1 MPKIKLTKTELKKQ
15 KDALKMYERYLPT
28 LQLKKQQLQIEIR
41 GIEARLSQLSEAKT
55 ALENDYRSWIGV
67 FSEEQF
73 ARDAQGKPLLWIKS
87 VKTSERNIAG
97 VTIPQFESAEF
108 EFAEYDFF
116 SYPLWVDR
124 ALSLM
129 QQTLLT
135 DIERS
140 VVEEQKRL
148 LAAELRTT
156 TQRVN
161 LFEKIKIP
169 ETEAAIRRI
178 RIYLGDEEIAQVV
191 RGKIAKKK
199 VEESRA

>member
-73 ARDAQGKPLLWIKS
+73 ARDAQGKPLLQIKS

-108 EFAEYDFF
+108 EFADYDFF

-178 RIYLGDEEIAQVV
+178 RIYLGDQQVAQVV

>member
-41 GIEARLSQLSEAKT
+41 GIEARLAQLSEAKL
-55 ALENDYRSWIGV
+55 ALENDYKAWIGV
-67 FSEEQF
+67 FSEDQF
-73 ARDAQGKPLLWIKS
+73 TRDKAGLPLLKIKS
-87 VKTSERNIAG
+87 IKTSERNIAG
-97 VTIPQFESAEF
+97 VAIPQFESAEF

-116 SYPLWVDR
+116 TYPLWVDR

-135 DIERS
+135 DIERG

-161 LFEKIKIP
+161 LFEKVKIP

-178 RIYLGDEEIAQVV
+178 RIYLGDEEVAQVV

-199 VEESRA
+199 GEGLQA

>member
-1 MPKIKLTKTELKKQ
+1 M
-15 KDALKMYERYLPT
+15 DR
-28 LQLKKQQLQIEIR
+28 
-41 GIEARLSQLSEAKT
+41 
-55 ALENDYRSWIGV
+55 V
-67 FSEEQF
+67 FSEEEF
-73 ARDAQGKPLLWIKS
+73 ARDAQGKPLLSIKS

-140 VVEEQKRL
+140 VVQEQKRL
-148 LAAELRTT
+148 LSAELRTT

-169 ETEAAIRRI
+169 ETQAAIRRI

>member
-73 ARDAQGKPLLWIKS
+73 ARDAQGKPLLLIKS